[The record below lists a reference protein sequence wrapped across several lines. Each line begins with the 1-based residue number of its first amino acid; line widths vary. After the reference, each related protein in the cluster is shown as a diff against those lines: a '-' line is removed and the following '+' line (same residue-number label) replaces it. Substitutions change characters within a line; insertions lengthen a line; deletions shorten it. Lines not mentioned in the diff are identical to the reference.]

1 MHKKKGLFFLY
12 FNLAPNVF
20 TTIQYFHI
28 ALNTL
33 ENIEKIP
40 ENSNVHIKIDT
51 GMHRNGISIDD
62 IEVIGYF
69 RAFETKANITGF
81 SHTIKE
87 RMNYQ
92 QIFFLPKRTFFQS
105 KKLR

>member
-1 MHKKKGLFFLY
+1 MF
-12 FNLAPNVF
+12 F
-20 TTIQYFHI
+20 TTIHILFI

-62 IEVIGYF
+62 IEVAILGLL
-69 RAFETKANITGF
+69 KQKPILQGF
-81 SHTIKE
+81 HT
-87 RMNYQ
+87 
-92 QIFFLPKRTFFQS
+92 P
-105 KKLR
+105 